1 MSRKHSSDP
10 AAENQAALDNGQHVD
25 PVGPDPGAVDFQ
37 GGSSRIV
44 STLVMPSTADI
55 PGFNGLPLE
64 VRERLL
70 KARRDPT
77 QDSPVKST
85 KQPSLVRIDKPKEDD
100 IFRTYPDPQI
110 GWFPVHLFK
119 VKKAGNEKLYLVGE
133 AALANRVVGQRA
145 RDGVAILAV
154 TMEGHPFVW
163 VLDRPDAIASPK
175 GYPYHERK
183 WQCAT
188 IARTEWVTIAWNEK
202 AREHDWEIVRFK
214 DDEPAPVPAW
224 PAEHPLAAID
234 RAIQEIFVDDPDFEE
249 FRNLVFRR
257 EATP

>member
-1 MSRKHSSDP
+1 
-10 AAENQAALDNGQHVD
+10 LDNGQPAGD
-25 PVGPDPGAVDFQ
+25 TILDPGKDSSQAEA
-37 GGSSRIV
+37 SRIV
-44 STLVMPSTADI
+44 SALTMPSTVDI
-55 PGFNGLPLE
+55 PGFDGLPAE
-64 VRERLL
+64 VRGRLL

-77 QDSPVKST
+77 QDSPTKST

-100 IFRTYPDPQI
+100 IFRTYPDPEV

-133 AALANRVVGQRA
+133 AALANHVVGQRS

-163 VLDRPDAIASPK
+163 VLDRPDAIVSPR

-188 IARTEWVTIAWNEK
+188 IARTEWVTIAWNEET
-202 AREHDWEIVRFK
+202 REHDWEIVRFK

-234 RAIQEIFVDDPDFEE
+234 RAIQEIFVDDPDFKE
-249 FRNLVFRR
+249 FRRLVFRR
-257 EATP
+257 GATP